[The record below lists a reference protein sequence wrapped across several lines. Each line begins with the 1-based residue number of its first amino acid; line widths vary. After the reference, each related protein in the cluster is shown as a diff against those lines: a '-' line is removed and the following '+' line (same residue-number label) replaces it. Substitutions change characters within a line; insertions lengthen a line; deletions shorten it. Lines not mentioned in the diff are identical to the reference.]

1 MRVFLACSA
10 VCLVSV
16 LSGCGKHS
24 ASGVSIHR
32 DLRKLVSPDT
42 TALAG
47 CDLDRLKVTDF
58 YKRHQA
64 QLNIPLIDGVAQQS
78 GFDPRRNLTELLVT
92 WNGKDLFF
100 ATRGNF
106 KQQQIENQ
114 LAKSSKPVPFEGH
127 TLFTDSKGAFA
138 FLDDHVA
145 IAGQRSSVENV
156 IEGQSRDEMPD
167 ELAHRLAGMSE
178 GNQIWMVSRGS
189 LPFADMHMRSDYAS
203 ILANFV
209 GFIKGT
215 STGIEAGSGI
225 HLKSEIDCVSDEGA
239 KRVND
244 ALRGG
249 IGLARLST
257 KDDQLDML
265 KAYDAIHVTK
275 DNQAVY
281 VDANLSAD
289 LVDKLLGHVV
299 SFDFSGRF
307 QPNH

>member
-1 MRVFLACSA
+1 MRVFLAFSG
-10 VCLVSV
+10 VCLVSI
-16 LSGCGKHS
+16 LSGCTKHS
-24 ASGVSIHR
+24 TSGVSVDR

-47 CDLDRLKVTDF
+47 CDLDKLKLTEF

-64 QLNIPLIDGVAQQS
+64 QLNMPLIDGTAQQA
-78 GFDPRRNLTELLVT
+78 GFDPKRNLGELLVT

-100 ATRGNF
+100 ATLGHFNR
-106 KQQQIENQ
+106 QQIESQ
-114 LAKSSKPVPFEGH
+114 LAKSSKSISFEGH

-138 FLDDHVA
+138 LLDDHVA
-145 IAGQRSSVENV
+145 IAGQMTSVENV

-167 ELAHRLAGMSE
+167 ELARRLAGIPGS
-178 GNQIWMVSRGS
+178 NQIWMVSRGG

-209 GFIKGT
+209 GFIRGT
-215 STGIEAGSGI
+215 STEIEAGSGI
-225 HLKSEIDCVSDEGA
+225 HFKSQIDCVSDEGA

-257 KDDQLDML
+257 KDDQLDTL
-265 KAYDAIHVTK
+265 KAYDAIHITK
-275 DNQAVY
+275 NNQAVY
-281 VDANLSAD
+281 IDANLSAD
-289 LVDKLLGHVV
+289 LVDQLLGHIV

-307 QPNH
+307 QPSH